1 MHLSGF
7 PGCGGGD
14 VRLSVRGSGVELC
27 IVLMRGYQARV
38 RCGLSTAYGIQYNT
52 LLSSILTSHVSSRYS
67 CSLYC
72 LRARKSTRQLSLTR
86 YSAVTT

>member
-52 LLSSILTSHVSSRYS
+52 LLSSILTESRLES
-67 CSLYC
+67 V
-72 LRARKSTRQLSLTR
+72 QL
-86 YSAVTT
+86 